1 MTKAK
6 YIYEALN
13 GASSFLKSKGREE
26 AAARIILQHELEMSH
41 AGLLASMRDELDD
54 SRYESYWSKIERH
67 ASGTPIQHITGT
79 EEFYGRSFL
88 VNENVLIPRPET
100 EELIEETLQLAE
112 RYFPAGNPS
121 IADIGT
127 GSGVIAITM
136 KCELP
141 ASRVV
146 ATDISEAALA
156 TALENAKRFNIDVA
170 FKLGDLLEPIKDA
183 KWDIV
188 LSNPPYIAYEE
199 APDLSD
205 SVRDFEPHSALF
217 AENQGLAL
225 YEKMA
230 EGLTGIVDKPSII
243 GFEIGYTQGEAVKN
257 LLKQAFPEAVVYVK
271 KDINKNDR
279 MVFCIN
285 A

>member
-1 MTKAK
+1 MTNAK
-6 YIYEALN
+6 YIFEALN
-13 GASSFLKSKGREE
+13 GASSFLKDKGREE
-26 AAARIILQHELEMSH
+26 AAARIILQHELGLSH
-41 AGLLASMRDELDD
+41 AGLLASMRDELDEEKFQ
-54 SRYESYWSKIERH
+54 RFWAKIELH
-67 ASGTPIQHITGT
+67 ALGTPVQHITGT
-79 EEFYGRSFL
+79 EEFYGRSFQ
-88 VNENVLIPRPET
+88 VNEHVLIPRPET
-100 EELIEETLQLAE
+100 EELIEETLQLAA
-112 RYFPAGNPS
+112 RYFPEGNPS

-136 KCELP
+136 KCEMP
-141 ASRVV
+141 AADVM
-146 ATDISEAALA
+146 ATDISAVALA
-156 TALENAKRFNIDVA
+156 VAAGNAERLHAEVL
-170 FKLGDLLEPIKDA
+170 FKSGDLLEPVKDR
-183 KWDIV
+183 KWDII
-188 LSNPPYIAYEE
+188 LSNPPYISYEE

-230 EGLTGIVDKPSII
+230 QRLPHIVDKPGII
-243 GFEIGYTQGEAVKN
+243 GFEIGYTQGEAVKS
-257 LLKQAFPEAVVYVK
+257 LLQHAFPEAKVYVK